1 MYAKCLKWRTFVR
14 QSEGFVRQSED
25 HLLYKCTPNW
35 GTWKKVR
42 HWVTSEGNSCFEG
55 SFRQLWHWDKKSV
68 SILKNSRRFWNI
80 LEKTERMLNEARN
93 LYRFRMAVIVWKQ
106 DRTGYNKIYGET
118 RFNNDVM
125 FLFMYIPA
133 KTWDGVC

>member
-1 MYAKCLKWRTFVR
+1 M
-14 QSEGFVRQSED
+14 
-25 HLLYKCTPNW
+25 P
-35 GTWKKVR
+35 
-42 HWVTSEGNSCFEG
+42 HWVGSEGNRCFEG

-68 SILKNSRRFWNI
+68 SILKNSRRFWKI
-80 LEKTERMLNEARN
+80 LKKTERMLNEARN